1 MQLFACELQ
10 AVAMHCARVIDCE
23 QIRIAVIGS
32 DNQFMME
39 RTRLSVI
46 WIRQFAAVY
55 GSDHDFAGKNLGRNI
70 FDSNVVLDR
79 DIIKFQIA
87 FDDPVCRILD

>member
-10 AVAMHCARVIDCE
+10 AMAVHCARVIDRE
-23 QIRIAVIGS
+23 QIRIAIIS
-32 DNQFMME
+32 SNNQLMME

-70 FDSNVVLDR
+70 FDRDVVLDR
-79 DIIKFQIA
+79 DVIKFQIA
-87 FDDPVCRILD
+87 FDYPISRVLD